1 MTRVQALGPLQW
13 GKEKTD
19 HTVLSSDLHM
29 RAMALAFPSS
39 HPLHTHAHMCTH
51 ARACART
58 HTQFKKVM
66 GGRLGVIFIVWG
78 MEGEPYPV
86 SGSNVT
92 ILSSVEDTADRR
104 PPGASLVPH
113 CLLV

>member
-1 MTRVQALGPLQW
+1 
-13 GKEKTD
+13 
-19 HTVLSSDLHM
+19 
-29 RAMALAFPSS
+29 
-39 HPLHTHAHMCTH
+39 
-51 ARACART
+51 
-58 HTQFKKVM
+58 M

-78 MEGEPYPV
+78 MEGGPYPV

>member
-1 MTRVQALGPLQW
+1 MAPHIKCSPHKPNDLSSSPGTPAM

-51 ARACART
+51 VCACAHT
-58 HTQFKKVM
+58 HNLKK
-66 GGRLGVIFIVWG
+66 
-78 MEGEPYPV
+78 
-86 SGSNVT
+86 
-92 ILSSVEDTADRR
+92 
-104 PPGASLVPH
+104 
-113 CLLV
+113 